1 MKPFLGLVTVFMIAG
16 LASAADDKPVTLR
29 WHGQSFFEIVT
40 PAGTRIVTDP
50 HAIEAYGRKSV
61 EAGSFE
67 LGLRHAFLERRG
79 LLRRLGGGSDRGGEG
94 EHNGKNTW
102 KSAHVFYR
110 RDVGS

>member
-1 MKPFLGLVTVFMIAG
+1 MGLDG
-16 LASAADDKPVTLR
+16 LACGAVGIEHRLPARRHELR
-29 WHGQSFFEIVT
+29 IR
-40 PAGTRIVTDP
+40 AGTVRAEPLVQ
-50 HAIEAYGRKSV
+50 ELELLGRQVV
-61 EAGSFE
+61 ETGSFE

-110 RDVGS
+110 RESDRDRDRKNPCLL